1 MLKHKIVA
9 EALAAMVL
17 QISRIQ
23 VASVVASALSNVEVS
38 ENKVKHLCLTSKHFS
53 SKTHSRTNTCVLLLL
68 D

>member
-38 ENKVKHLCLTSKHFS
+38 ENKVKHLCL
-53 SKTHSRTNTCVLLLL
+53 
-68 D
+68 